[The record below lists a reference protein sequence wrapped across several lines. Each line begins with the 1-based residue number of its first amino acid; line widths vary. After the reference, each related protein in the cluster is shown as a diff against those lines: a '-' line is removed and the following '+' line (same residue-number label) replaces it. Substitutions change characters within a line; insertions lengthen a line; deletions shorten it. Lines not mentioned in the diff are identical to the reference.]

1 MKVHRYSLRVEKL
14 SSQEIN
20 EKIDSFT
27 ECGWLYIGDFKIGND
42 LFIQFAWNKPNK
54 PILPK
59 GYGEYKKGNHIHVQ
73 GMI

>member
-27 ECGWLYIGDFKIGND
+27 ECG
-42 LFIQFAWNKPNK
+42 
-54 PILPK
+54 
-59 GYGEYKKGNHIHVQ
+59 
-73 GMI
+73 